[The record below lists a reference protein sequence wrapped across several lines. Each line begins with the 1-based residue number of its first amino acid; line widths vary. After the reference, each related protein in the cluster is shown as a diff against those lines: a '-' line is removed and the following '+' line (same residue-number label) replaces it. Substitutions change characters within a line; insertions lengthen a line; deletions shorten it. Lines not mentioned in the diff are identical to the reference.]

1 MEDLGYTKT
10 DKKILMV
17 LEDRVRIIQYDT
29 KNLEVQTLKEIQR
42 KTGEVEMDWVFRGY
56 CGNMVEALTHIVNKD
71 LLMDYATIAK
81 VEDYLDRC
89 EQVKKSILKA
99 IKSLG

>member
-1 MEDLGYTKT
+1 
-10 DKKILMV
+10 
-17 LEDRVRIIQYDT
+17 
-29 KNLEVQTLKEIQR
+29 
-42 KTGEVEMDWVFRGY
+42 MDWVFGGY

-71 LLMDYATIAK
+71 LLMDYTTIAK

>member
-1 MEDLGYTKT
+1 MEEE
-10 DKKILMV
+10 KKEKKV
-17 LEDRVRIIQYDT
+17 LICIDDRVRVIEYDT
-29 KNLEVQTLKEIQR
+29 RNLEVQTLKEIKR

-71 LLMDYATIAK
+71 LLMDYTTIAK
-81 VEDYLDRC
+81 VEDYLDHC